1 VCGLF
6 FFGRVKFM
14 YLLNAN
20 IDLDFTD
27 MSFEKLLLL
36 IAFGAFAIVI
46 IAINGIT
53 LKWGDKEFNF
63 GGMRKKLA
71 KRDKDTLL
79 KESLKRFSDDVDHET
94 EADLYD
100 LIEEMDSRIENVLL
114 GDHCYFTLDK
124 FSAIVKKEL
133 YKRVRRNSLKDRLS
147 EDSIEKYGDKILKD
161 VEERYALFQAK
172 VAGAKCGDRY
182 SQFGKIKE
190 SVRQQILLWAANAR
204 DILIGGMEKKIAKYE
219 ATKDQFRIASTR
231 KFCCDDC
238 IAKNKVY
245 IDRLRGVK

>member
-1 VCGLF
+1 
-6 FFGRVKFM
+6 M
-14 YLLNAN
+14 YLLDAN

-27 MSFEKLLLL
+27 MSFEKMLLL
-36 IAFGAFAIVI
+36 IAFGAFVI
-46 IAINGIT
+46 IIIVINGIT

-71 KRDKDTLL
+71 KRDDDTLL

-100 LIEEMDSRIENVLL
+100 LIEEMDGRIENVLL

-133 YKRVRRNSLKDRLS
+133 YKRVRRNNLKDRLS

-172 VAGAKCGDRY
+172 VAGAKCGDQY

-190 SVRQQILLWAANAR
+190 SVRQQILLWTTNAR
-204 DILIGGMEKKIAKYE
+204 DILIRGMEKKITKYE
-219 ATKDQFRIASTR
+219 ATKDQFNMAGAR
-231 KFCCDDC
+231 KICCDDC

-245 IDRLRGVK
+245 IERLKKTGNRGGTL